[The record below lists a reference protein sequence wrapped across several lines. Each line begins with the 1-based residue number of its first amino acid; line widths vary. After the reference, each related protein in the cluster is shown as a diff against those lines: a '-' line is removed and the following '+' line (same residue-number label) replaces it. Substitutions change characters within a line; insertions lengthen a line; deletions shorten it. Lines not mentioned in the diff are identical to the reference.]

1 MSECRVCESTPKVQP
16 VYHQSAGPFA
26 QVAQFSFTL
35 PPAEQ
40 MGELLPWM
48 QAAMHMVDQ
57 LGSYKLKPDQKVR
70 LSLDQTFLQMA
81 SGPVIIGYLMRI
93 MLCCMSV
100 ENSYGHCMQ
109 QAVAYNPFCLLL
121 LSPAGIHLRVRLW
134 ETKLSASRLS
144 LGNHSTPVQTL

>member
-81 SGPVIIGYLMRI
+81 SGPLIIGYLMRI
-93 MLCCMSV
+93 
-100 ENSYGHCMQ
+100 N
-109 QAVAYNPFCLLL
+109 AVLHVCGEFLWALHAAGCRIQPF
-121 LSPAGIHLRVRLW
+121 
-134 ETKLSASRLS
+134 LSAASQSGR
-144 LGNHSTPVQTL
+144 HTLAG